1 MDKQEE
7 PIDYSRPVAY
17 DINGQPLYAHPPIIE
32 DNQETKHHHSDMS
45 DEEPEISDAS
55 RLKHIKSQK
64 IFPELVLNDGD
75 FVVSAVRRHLIGLA
89 IPFTVGILAIA
100 LAFTVLFN
108 YDIITNLL
116 KITGPSANLSSVFIP
131 VVAFVIFV
139 IFSEY
144 IIYYVYTNNKFFLTN
159 DSVIQQTQTGLF
171 SNSEHIIS
179 LGNIEDASYSQ
190 NGIIQQFFNY
200 GSIRLSTEGDET
212 TYRFTYV
219 ANPKECISTLDNAI
233 EHFKNFRRPC

>member
-1 MDKQEE
+1 MDKQDE

-32 DNQETKHHHSDMS
+32 NYQDLKNKENNMSS
-45 DEEPEISDAS
+45 DEPVISDAT

-75 FVVSAVRRHLIGLA
+75 FVVSSVKRHLIGLA
-89 IPFTVGILAIA
+89 VPFAAGVLSIS

-108 YDIITNLL
+108 YDIIINAL
-116 KITGPSANLSSVFIP
+116 KITGPAASLSNVFIP
-131 VVAFVIFV
+131 VIAFVIFV

-144 IIYYVYTNNKFFLTN
+144 IVYYIFTNNKFFLTN
-159 DSVIQQTQTGLF
+159 DSVVQQVQTGLF
-171 SNSEHIIS
+171 SNSEHIVS

-219 ANPKECISTLDNAI
+219 SNPKECISTLDNAI
-233 EHFKNFRRPC
+233 ENFKNFRRPC